1 MPAKPATDL
10 VVRDVLRVTVSVGG
24 KRWRQLPSV
33 EALLASASD
42 SYVFVVDEATGT
54 VRFGDG
60 VHGAH
65 PPTGALVRVHY
76 RQGGGAEGNA
86 AVSWEGRWPPR
97 AWALAQSILPTSL
110 TRAPK

>member
-1 MPAKPATDL
+1 M
-10 VVRDVLRVTVSVGG
+10 RCG
-24 KRWRQLPSV
+24 KRWRQLPNL

-42 SYVFVVDEATGT
+42 SYVFVVDEVTGT
-54 VRFGDG
+54 VHFGDE
-60 VHGAH
+60 VHGAC

-97 AWALAQSILPTSL
+97 AWRLAMAIIPTSL
-110 TRAPK
+110 ARMSKGPLATGGSAKR